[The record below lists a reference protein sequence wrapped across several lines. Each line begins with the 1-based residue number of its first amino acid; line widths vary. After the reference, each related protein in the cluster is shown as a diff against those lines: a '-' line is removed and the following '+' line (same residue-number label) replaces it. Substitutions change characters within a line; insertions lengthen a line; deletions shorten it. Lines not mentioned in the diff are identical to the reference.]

1 MTRNDALQQLLL
13 STGHAILID
22 TVEGDPPWVSEA
34 DEFELQHLLTKQ
46 YITPNNVIDWMT
58 ERVKPPAALSRIRGN
73 KTGLLL
79 MELRAKLAASLSTQN
94 RIPLV
99 STLLSA
105 NELRTLLSSHMIC
118 FTAESVFHPLYPAQ
132 IRSPLISEPLPSPAH
147 YVAKQTIRYFGLC
160 KEDAEWILESSHS
173 VDCWHRMNTVIER
186 SGASLDKIQVWYMD
200 ERQRAIKAAL
210 ALMFE
215 QHPSLM
221 RALLDTGDA
230 LLVYCCRFASLDAE
244 LSIGMRERDLR
255 AWLAHIDIDTKQ
267 VNVSVQ
273 QIDAFSSSFPS
284 RDPNKR
290 RWYVHLQDANICS
303 FLVDK

>member
-13 STGHAILID
+13 STGHAIIID
-22 TVEGDPPWVSEA
+22 RVEGDPQWVSEV

-46 YITPNNVIDWMT
+46 YITPVNIIDWMT

-99 STLLSA
+99 SPFQSA
-105 NELRTLLSSHMIC
+105 NELRTLITSHMIC
-118 FTAESVFHPLYPAQ
+118 FTSESVFHFLYPAQ
-132 IRSPLISEPLPSPAH
+132 IRTGTVNEPPLPSPTH
-147 YVAKQTIRYFGLC
+147 FIAKQAIRYFGLC
-160 KEDAEWILESSHS
+160 KEDAEWILESPYS
-173 VDCWHRMNTVIER
+173 VDCWHRMNTIIEQ

-210 ALMFE
+210 SLMFE
-215 QHPSLM
+215 QHSSLL
-221 RALLDTGDA
+221 RALLDTNDA
-230 LLVYCCRFASLDAE
+230 LLVYCCRFASIDGE

-255 AWLAHIDIDTKQ
+255 AWLFNIDIDTKQ
-267 VNVSVQ
+267 
-273 QIDAFSSSFPS
+273 
-284 RDPNKR
+284 
-290 RWYVHLQDANICS
+290 
-303 FLVDK
+303 